1 MQNWDH
7 VTTALAQLHHQP
19 KETHGVDYGRIRLWC
34 LDGHSKYYR
43 QTVVVVKIQV
53 TNYAAV
59 SILTS
64 RW

>member
-43 QTVVVVKIQV
+43 QTVVV
-53 TNYAAV
+53 
-59 SILTS
+59 L
-64 RW
+64 